1 MIELFVQAL
10 NYYSDC
16 LNKYNLIIQGTL
28 MQVKTISIAV
38 AAAIYSASAAHAADI
53 ESYTKENVLQAPNF
67 TLEQVQTLQKEIN
80 SVEQPITE
88 VADLN
93 VQVNARGAK
102 FVEENLE
109 GEHIYIV
116 RLRDASVSVAANSPN
131 SPLTRALSAP
141 NSKLFERGQATSRA
155 VITYENELK
164 QKQQQVFSE
173 VSSVTG
179 RTEIRR
185 QFTKAINGFSVKMT
199 ESEAARVANLG
210 SVASVMRSKHYD
222 LLSDEGP
229 KQIKADEVW
238 SGAASSTGLKLKGE
252 GQIIGI
258 IDSGVNTDHPSFADI
273 GGDGYDHENPWGNG
287 QYVGDCVEEPEH
299 VQCNDKLIGVR
310 SYDVITDSY
319 SAMIPG
325 WPAIGEDYSG
335 HGSHVASTAAGN
347 VINNVPYMV
356 AGAGDEMD
364 GKVIK
369 EDLFPE
375 ISGVA
380 PHANIISYQVCHSTN
395 ESDYRGCPGEALVAG
410 IEDAIGDGVDVINFS
425 IGGADSNVWADP
437 VQLAFLSAR
446 EAGINVAAAAGNSG
460 ADVCG
465 ASECLGYLDNSS
477 PWLSQVAATTH
488 ARSVVVETAVE
499 YAGFANDEF
508 GSEVPSWA
516 ETGLLGGSVND
527 EEITG
532 VVVWAK
538 DYEDINGE
546 KDYNGYCVNEYP
558 AGTFDFYK
566 DGTAIE
572 GAAEGETNVIVICQ
586 RHDPNDPNGNA
597 RTAKSDNIKA
607 GGADG
612 FIMFNRNS
620 EQGTVAE
627 GYSLPSVHFTY
638 DQWNG
643 KWPEEGL
650 EDWVDSYSEKGHMIT
665 IKPTAIERR
674 INEDDADWLA
684 TFSSRGPSYS
694 NIEVLAP
701 TLAAPG
707 VNIYAAYSD
716 EHPFVSTPYGTD
728 YSMISGTSMASP
740 HVAGAMALI
749 RQAHPEWSAAEVQS
763 ALTMTADN
771 EVQYYR
777 LNQIGGESD
786 KAQIYRAGA
795 GRINVA
801 NAVKSGLVM
810 DESADNFLAAD
821 PYNGGTPHKL
831 NLPNLVNFSC
841 APECQWVRT
850 VKATKDG
857 TWTVS
862 HEDVVNW
869 SFDMRSQS
877 AQNGVNIEITPKSF
891 SLKAGETQTIVVKAS
906 VMDTQD
912 WFSNSEVELHSNL
925 IFAAQEADTPNAH
938 WPIAFKYDRGEL
950 PTRLNAVA
958 HADND
963 SMVVKGITMPALD
976 APTAKAY
983 KPVKA
988 ERKSVTL
995 KKDDDQIYP
1004 WALNRTGEVSVDDIL
1019 DEAVHSGFVTVQAD
1033 AKRLTVEVL
1042 DVIESELE
1050 GRIDIGN
1057 PGVYI
1062 GKDYNGDGIIQPQD
1076 EILCV
1081 STHTIYAN
1089 FCNINNP
1096 EEGEY
1101 WYILHNNFESNSSGL
1116 EETFEYAVGVV
1127 GSEFAET
1134 INVSLPATDGV
1145 NTVDMTV
1152 MWDMEMEQD
1161 DVYYSL
1167 IDVGTSAVNVGNL
1180 GSIPFKLER
1189 GVNRVHLD
1197 VPQTK
1202 ANIGDKVPYTF
1213 EVLANNSGLDRNF
1226 TFTADIPDGLMINPQ
1241 NVMSSRK
1248 DLDIEVADGQLIISG
1263 VQEDTSDVA
1272 ADYIVTN
1279 NITDEMCRTPD
1290 FGGNSPGGYVDL
1302 RQFGLAPILS
1312 GFDEQNNVTYQR
1324 GYTLP
1329 VSSLF
1334 SGVDQISLYNNADET
1349 NLNYGMVTIRGNG
1362 KVDFNVG
1369 RHFFP
1374 FHDKF
1379 PYDNQ
1384 PYEAVGALW
1393 RGFFPGF
1400 SSDFMS
1406 VGLSS
1411 DEGITVATTGTGW
1424 GIIEWDNAADYG
1436 DPIRN
1441 RQTGQYEWTK
1451 RDNSFDFEVIFNAQT
1466 RFGDNQHEIY
1476 LAYDNIDFGSTDTR
1490 GSVGIQGFKGQLYS
1504 YGPLEGYL
1512 GRSIAFNDVDKV
1524 VKDGMV
1530 ICMDY
1535 VGPESS
1541 QFEITAWA
1549 DITAKSAGKDLTFS
1563 ANIDVEGMDAMQL
1576 SHTLSVPSNIT
1587 LVPIDDMTTP
1597 EETAVMFDV
1606 HYIDEMNSKNEIS
1619 IISDDV
1625 TYEVDGDT
1633 VTITPVDNFF
1643 GDTEIEVVVSDIE
1656 NPSDAVSNTFM
1667 LTVIGMSDAP
1677 VAEVA
1682 ISEVVITEGETVTL
1696 DASASI
1702 DPDGDEVS
1710 FTWTGNGTIA
1720 NSSAATTTVSDLPA
1734 GDHVFTVTVS
1744 DGVNETTAT
1753 VGVKVVTVAQR
1764 LTISEIATQSVDE
1777 DSSTEIAINF
1787 DNQLGKD
1794 TLITAMAANTSV
1806 EVMGNESGS
1815 ILKLTPT
1822 ANFNG
1827 DIEVT
1832 VMVAYTDEPT
1842 AVAQTAFTLSVNA
1855 INDAPVVELDKA
1867 HMYVREGQVPTLS
1880 ATATDLDG
1888 DELTYEW
1895 AGPGTIASAN
1905 EASTKV
1911 SGLVAG
1917 DYVYTVSVS
1926 DGVTAV
1932 EKSMQLSVTEAPVV
1946 DDADDEEES
1955 GGSLTWLTILMAG
1968 FASLRRRKA
1977 KRS

>member
-1 MIELFVQAL
+1 
-10 NYYSDC
+10 
-16 LNKYNLIIQGTL
+16 
-28 MQVKTISIAV
+28 MQVKTLSIAV
-38 AAAIYSASAAHAADI
+38 AAAIYSASAAHAVSI
-53 ESYTKENVLQAPNF
+53 NNYKNENVLKAPNF
-67 TLEQVQTLQKEIN
+67 TLEQVQALQTELN

-93 VQVNARGAK
+93 VQVNARGSK
-102 FVEENLE
+102 FVAENLD

-116 RLRDASVSVAANSPN
+116 RLRDASVSVAANTPN
-131 SPLTRALSAP
+131 SPLVRSLSPSNAR
-141 NSKLFERGQATSRA
+141 LFERGQATSKA
-155 VITYENELK
+155 IVSYERELK
-164 QKQQQVFSE
+164 QKQQQVFSQ

-199 ESEAARVANLG
+199 EAEAAQVANLG

-229 KQIKADEVW
+229 KQIKANEVW
-238 SGAASSTGLKLKGE
+238 SGAASATGLKHKGE

-258 IDSGVNTDHPSFADI
+258 IDSGVNTDHPSFADV
-273 GGDGYDHENPWGNG
+273 GGDGYDHENPWGEG

-310 SYDVITDSY
+310 SYDVITDTY
-319 SAMIPG
+319 SEMIPG
-325 WPAIGEDYSG
+325 WPAIGEDYGG

-347 VINNVPYMV
+347 VLKNVPYMA
-356 AGAGDEMD
+356 AGTGDEMD
-364 GKVIK
+364 GRVIK
-369 EDLFPE
+369 ADLFPE

-446 EAGINVAAAAGNSG
+446 EAGISVAAAAGNSG
-460 ADVCG
+460 EIVCG
-465 ASECLGYLDNSS
+465 SSECLGYLDNSS
-477 PWLSQVAATTH
+477 PWLAQVAATTH
-488 ARSVVVETAVE
+488 ARSVTVETAVE

-516 ETGLLGGSVND
+516 ETGLVGGSINE

-538 DYEDINGE
+538 DYADINGE
-546 KDYNGYCVNEYP
+546 TDYNGYCVNEYP

-572 GAAEGETNVIVICQ
+572 GAAEGETNVFVVCQ
-586 RHDPNDPNGNA
+586 RHAPDDPNGNA

-612 FIMFNRNS
+612 FIMFNRDAA
-620 EQGTVAE
+620 QGTVAE

-643 KWPEEGL
+643 VWPEEGL
-650 EDWVDSYSEKGHMIT
+650 ADWVDSYSEKGHMIT
-665 IKPTAIERR
+665 IKPTVIERR

-707 VNIYAAYSD
+707 VNIYAAYAD
-716 EHPFVSTPYGTD
+716 EHPFVSTPYGAD
-728 YSMISGTSMASP
+728 YSMSSGTSMASP

-749 RQAHPEWSAAEVQS
+749 RQAHPEWTAAEVQS

-821 PYNGGTPHKL
+821 PFNGGTPHKL

-869 SFDMRSQS
+869 NFDMRNQT
-877 AQNGVNIEITPKSF
+877 AQNGVNIEITPKTF

-925 IFAAQEADTPNAH
+925 IFEAQEADIPDAH
-938 WPIAFKYDRGEL
+938 WPVAFKYDRGDL
-950 PTRLNAVA
+950 PSRLNAVA
-958 HADND
+958 NADTD
-963 SMVVKGITMPALD
+963 SMVVKGITLPALD
-976 APTAKAY
+976 APAARAY
-983 KPVKA
+983 QPVKA
-988 ERKSVTL
+988 DVQSVTIA
-995 KKDDDQIYP
+995 KDDDQIFP
-1004 WALNRTGEVSVDDIL
+1004 WALNRTDEVPEAEII
-1019 DEAVHSGFVTVQAD
+1019 DEAVHTGFVTVEAG
-1033 AKRLTVEVL
+1033 AKRLIVEVL
-1042 DVIESELE
+1042 DVVESELK
-1050 GRIDIGN
+1050 GQINIGN

-1101 WYILHNNFESNSSGL
+1101 WYMLHNNFESNLAGV

-1127 GSEFAET
+1127 GSEAAES
-1134 INVSLPATDGV
+1134 IAVSLPASDGV
-1145 NTVDMTV
+1145 NKVDMSIA
-1152 MWDMEMEQD
+1152 WDMDMQED

-1167 IDVGTSAVNVGNL
+1167 IDVGTSAVNIGNL

-1202 ANIGDKVPYTF
+1202 ANVGDKVPFTF
-1213 EVLANNSGLDRNF
+1213 EVLANNTGMDRNF
-1226 TFTADIPDGLMINPQ
+1226 TFTADIPDGLTINAE
-1241 NVMSSRK
+1241 NVLSSRK
-1248 DLDIEVADGQLIISG
+1248 DINIEVADGQLVISG
-1263 VQEDTSDVA
+1263 TQEDTADVA
-1272 ADYIVTN
+1272 PDYIVTN
-1279 NITDEMCRTPD
+1279 NISDEMCRTPD
-1290 FGGNSPGGYVDL
+1290 FGGDSAGGYVDL
-1302 RQFGLAPILS
+1302 SKFGLAPILS
-1312 GFDEQNNVTYQR
+1312 GFDEQNNITYQR
-1324 GYTLP
+1324 GYALP

-1334 SGVDQISLYNNADET
+1334 SGVDHISLYNNADAL
-1349 NLNYGMVTIRGNG
+1349 NLKYGMITIRGNG

-1379 PYDNQ
+1379 PYENQ
-1384 PYEAVGALW
+1384 PYEAIGLLW
-1393 RGFFPGF
+1393 RSWFPGF

-1411 DEGITVATTGTGW
+1411 SEGITLATTGTGW

-1436 DPIRN
+1436 EPIRN

-1451 RDNSFDFEVIFNAQT
+1451 RDNSFDFEVIFNANT
-1466 RFGDNQHEIY
+1466 RFGDNEHEIY

-1490 GSVGIQGFKGQLYS
+1490 GSIGIQGFKGQLYS

-1512 GRSIAFNDVDKV
+1512 GRSIAFNDVDTV

-1541 QFEITAWA
+1541 QFEVTAWA
-1549 DITAKSAGKDLTFS
+1549 DITAKSVGKELTFS
-1563 ANIDVEGMDAMQL
+1563 ANIDVEGMEAMQL
-1576 SHTLSVPSNIT
+1576 SHTLTVPSNIT
-1587 LVPIDDMTTP
+1587 VVALDDMVTEEYTP
-1597 EETAVMFDV
+1597 ISFEVQ
-1606 HYIDEMNSKNEIS
+1606 HIDEMNSKNEIS
-1619 IISDDV
+1619 VIADNAS
-1625 TYEVDGDT
+1625 YEVDGDT
-1633 VTITPVDNFF
+1633 VTITPEQYFY
-1643 GDTEIEVVVSDIE
+1643 GDIDVTVVVSDIE
-1656 NPSDAVSNTFM
+1656 NPADKAETSFV
-1667 LTVIGMSDAP
+1667 LTV
-1677 VAEVA
+1677 
-1682 ISEVVITEGETVTL
+1682 
-1696 DASASI
+1696 
-1702 DPDGDEVS
+1702 
-1710 FTWTGNGTIA
+1710 N
-1720 NSSAATTTVSDLPA
+1720 
-1734 GDHVFTVTVS
+1734 S
-1744 DGVNETTAT
+1744 DGVDKPT
-1753 VGVKVVTVAQR
+1753 VVTPEPEEKGG
-1764 LTISEIATQSVDE
+1764 S
-1777 DSSTEIAINF
+1777 
-1787 DNQLGKD
+1787 
-1794 TLITAMAANTSV
+1794 
-1806 EVMGNESGS
+1806 SGS
-1815 ILKLTPT
+1815 L
-1822 ANFNG
+1822 A
-1827 DIEVT
+1827 
-1832 VMVAYTDEPT
+1832 
-1842 AVAQTAFTLSVNA
+1842 
-1855 INDAPVVELDKA
+1855 
-1867 HMYVREGQVPTLS
+1867 
-1880 ATATDLDG
+1880 
-1888 DELTYEW
+1888 
-1895 AGPGTIASAN
+1895 
-1905 EASTKV
+1905 
-1911 SGLVAG
+1911 
-1917 DYVYTVSVS
+1917 
-1926 DGVTAV
+1926 
-1932 EKSMQLSVTEAPVV
+1932 
-1946 DDADDEEES
+1946 
-1955 GGSLTWLTILMAG
+1955 WLTVLLAG
-1968 FASLRRRKA
+1968 FAGVRRRV
-1977 KRS
+1977 KRN